1 MTSAD
6 VGILLIAAILP
17 VVQKQHQLLVTLL
30 LSNAVAME
38 ALPIFLDRMFNEWVA
53 VILSVTFVLAFG
65 EVMPQAICSRFGLA
79 VGANLVWLV
88 KILMWICF
96 PVAYPVGL
104 VIFFPVDI
112 SHKGCLPA
120 YEWRNSQRIT
130 SLQSSVLEHSSLTF

>member
-6 VGILLIAAILP
+6 VGILLTAAILP

-30 LSNAVAME
+30 LSNAVAM
-38 ALPIFLDRMFNEWVA
+38 
-53 VILSVTFVLAFG
+53 

-96 PVAYPVGL
+96 LVAYPVGL
-104 VIFFPVDI
+104 VISFPMDI
-112 SHKGCLPA
+112 SHKG
-120 YEWRNSQRIT
+120 
-130 SLQSSVLEHSSLTF
+130 

>member
-1 MTSAD
+1 MFAHINIRTFCWCMGNLCSMSL
-6 VGILLIAAILP
+6 VFQYVL
-17 VVQKQHQLLVTLL
+17 VFVQVMQ
-30 LSNAVAME
+30 

-104 VIFFPVDI
+104 ILDYLLGHDDSALF
-112 SHKGCLPA
+112 
-120 YEWRNSQRIT
+120 RRSQLKALVSIHGKE
-130 SLQSSVLEHSSLTF
+130 V

>member
-1 MTSAD
+1 MFAHINICTFCWCMGNLCSMSL
-6 VGILLIAAILP
+6 VFQFVL
-17 VVQKQHQLLVTLL
+17 VFVQVMQ
-30 LSNAVAME
+30 

-79 VGANLVWLV
+79 VGANMVWLV

-104 VIFFPVDI
+104 VISFPVDI
-112 SHKGCLPA
+112 SHKGCLPS

-130 SLQSSVLEHSSLTF
+130 FLQSSVLEHSSLTF

>member
-1 MTSAD
+1 MFAHINICTFCWCMGNLCSMSLVFQYAL
-6 VGILLIAAILP
+6 VF
-17 VVQKQHQLLVTLL
+17 VQVMQ
-30 LSNAVAME
+30 

-79 VGANLVWLV
+79 VGANMVWLV

-104 VIFFPVDI
+104 VISFHVDI
-112 SHKGCLPA
+112 SHKGCLPS

-130 SLQSSVLEHSSLTF
+130 FLQSSVLEHSRLTF